1 MRRTNT
7 FRLVPA
13 KEQKQ
18 RLHNLADNCSKM
30 YNEINHKR
38 RQSFFS
44 GRFDWNTDEQ
54 YHKYKGLV
62 GSATAQQITQ
72 KNNEAWKS
80 YWALL
85 KKWKKGKVEKKP
97 KPPRYWKDR
106 ETGKRPLK
114 ILVRCDS
121 YHLEGK
127 TLKLPFGLKTEWR
140 GRNRWKGGKQGRL
153 EINCDELSEK
163 WYAYMPVEIKPPLH
177 QQQSI
182 GEKKEAYVNLGV
194 KVPIMA
200 NIEGEV
206 FGYRANSMLSDWW
219 YWTHRIAEHQSILK
233 DVNNRSTSKLLK
245 SYYRKRRRR
254 FRNSVNLMVRDFVEK
269 CWNRGVSEI
278 VCGDLRDIRSSA
290 NFSRR
295 SNSMIHNFWSVGYMV
310 RRIEEVAEEYGIKIT
325 RVDERGTSSEC
336 PRCGSKRI
344 VRSKRMF
351 RCRDCG
357 LEAHRDA
364 VGCINIGLAHQ
375 QKEKEKGAEAVNRAV
390 TRPTLLTT
398 ITIAVEV

>member
-7 FRLVPA
+7 FRLVPT

-18 RLHNLADNCSKM
+18 RLINLADNCSRM

-85 KKWKKGKVEKKP
+85 KKWKMGKVENKP

-121 YHLEGK
+121 YHLEEK
-127 TLKLPFGLKTEWR
+127 TLKLPLGLKTQWR
-140 GRNRWKGGKQGRL
+140 GRNRWKGKQGRL
-153 EINCDELSEK
+153 EINYDELSEK
-163 WYAYMPVEIKPPLH
+163 WYAYMPVEAELPLH
-177 QQQSI
+177 QPI
-182 GEKKEAYVNLGV
+182 GDREAYVDLGV

-219 YWTHRIAEHQSILK
+219 YWTHKIAEHQSILK

-245 SYYRKRRRR
+245 SYYRMRRRR
-254 FRNSVNLMVRDFVEK
+254 FRNSVNVMVRDFVEK
-269 CWNRGVSEI
+269 CRNREVSEI
-278 VCGDLRDIRSSA
+278 LCGDLRDIRNNA
-290 NFSRR
+290 NFSRK
-295 SNSMIHNFWSVGYMV
+295 SNSMIHNFWSVGCIV
-310 RRIEEVAEEYGIKIT
+310 RRIEEVAEEHGIRVT

-336 PRCGSKRI
+336 PRCGSRR
-344 VRSKRMF
+344 VNRTKRMF
-351 RCRDCG
+351 KCRDCG

-364 VGCINIGLAHQ
+364 AGCVNIGLDGM
-375 QKEKEKGAEAVNRAV
+375 KNFF
-390 TRPTLLTT
+390 
-398 ITIAVEV
+398 